1 MPAKKQIPRDKILA
15 AAFELL
21 REGGI
26 EAVNVKALARRLN
39 CSTQPIYLS
48 FSRMEELRSA
58 LVSEAVTYF
67 LRRLGFDLEAGGA
80 HLYGMDYIRFARE
93 ESELFKF
100 LFMRRNAFEEMK
112 SALKPVIERSMAQL
126 MERYRIGHEEAHHF
140 HPWNCGHGGN
150 VVL

>member
-58 LVSEAVTYF
+58 LVSEAVTYISARPTP
-67 LRRLGFDLEAGGA
+67 LPCQSRWTMMPNPAEWR
-80 HLYGMDYIRFARE
+80 IR
-93 ESELFKF
+93 
-100 LFMRRNAFEEMK
+100 
-112 SALKPVIERSMAQL
+112 P
-126 MERYRIGHEEAHHF
+126 G
-140 HPWNCGHGGN
+140 
-150 VVL
+150 

>member
-58 LVSEAVTYF
+58 LVSEA
-67 LRRLGFDLEAGGA
+67 
-80 HLYGMDYIRFARE
+80 
-93 ESELFKF
+93 
-100 LFMRRNAFEEMK
+100 
-112 SALKPVIERSMAQL
+112 
-126 MERYRIGHEEAHHF
+126 
-140 HPWNCGHGGN
+140 
-150 VVL
+150 